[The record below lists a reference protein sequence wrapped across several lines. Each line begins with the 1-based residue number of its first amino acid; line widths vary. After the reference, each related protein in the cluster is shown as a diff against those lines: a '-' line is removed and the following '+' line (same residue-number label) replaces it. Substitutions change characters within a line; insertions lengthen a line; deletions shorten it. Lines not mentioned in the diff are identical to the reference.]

1 MGFSD
6 YNSNPDL
13 NVSISGVNI
22 GEGCPPSGINNAIRQ
37 IMADAKTADGGY
49 VKGTTSGGSQIV
61 SSSTTFVNSA
71 TFSGGVTISGGIKNN
86 VTMSSG
92 ATFSGDIVMN
102 KASANSYV
110 FQTNNAYALGL
121 HGGNNVNN
129 GASLYLHGI
138 LKGDRPGAF
147 VIGATD
153 GVDRKELDGRPDG
166 TLRWAGGNVVV
177 VSGGQADIKAAN
189 TTAILHIEGQ
199 TVTSSSVT
207 GYAWELQ
214 GKTNGQR
221 GIYDPQGGKWALV
234 ENSAGSVVLSGTV
247 AGSSD
252 ERLKGGIA
260 TIPDKTLDAWGK
272 VDWRQYRYK
281 ADGAGAPVHF
291 GVVAQHVSSCLA
303 KGGIHVADYA
313 IVENKGLKGEAGAK
327 DEWSVYY
334 QEAFALE
341 AAYQR
346 RRADKAEERI
356 AALERRLDALEA
368 AFVATGA

>member
-49 VKGTTSGGSQIV
+49 VKNASSGAVV
-61 SSSTTFVNSA
+61 SNGLTVR
-71 TFSGGVTISGGIKNN
+71 GGATISGGLE
-86 VTMSSG
+86 VGSS
-92 ATFSGDIVMN
+92 V
-102 KASANSYV
+102 
-110 FQTNNAYALGL
+110 
-121 HGGNNVNN
+121 NVNN
-129 GASLYLHGI
+129 GRTDSTAHSVTLGANANGNAGLYDHTYSKWL
-138 LKGDRPGAF
+138 LLNTSANVTSMCDGAF
-147 VIGATD
+147 V
-153 GVDRKELDGRPDG
+153 VDLDGIRMRAGTPYDSMYANFSNDG
-166 TLRWAGGNVVV
+166 SFSAPHFKSTLFYAIN
-177 VSGGQADIKAAN
+177 SGGSASV
-189 TTAILHIEGQ
+189 HVEGQ
-199 TVTSSSVT
+199 KTS
-207 GYAWELQ
+207 GGILERYAMVLKAQ
-214 GKTNGQR
+214 TNGQR
-221 GIYDPQGGKWALV
+221 GLYDPFTSKWALV

-260 TIPDKTLDAWGK
+260 TIPDKTLDAWSK

-303 KGGIHVADYA
+303 EGGVNPSGYA
-313 IVENKGLKGEAGAK
+313 LIENKGLHGEGP
-327 DEWSVYY
+327 DEWAVYY

-368 AFVATGA
+368 AFVAAGA